1 MVLVK
6 PINFFIGGSSR
17 QFVTKSELGL
27 PTTKVKACIL
37 KSTMQDDDTIH
48 FLSIH
53 SDMHVMEFKGI
64 ASQTCSPELVRSEE
78 GEVIGWEL
86 SCQTL
91 QALLEQW
98 WGECGLEP
106 DQLPKIKKD
115 HEKLLY
121 LKPNTRSLRVVI
133 ADTQPS
139 WDECFAESS
148 FCASKSLFFVLCA
161 L

>member
-1 MVLVK
+1 
-6 PINFFIGGSSR
+6 
-17 QFVTKSELGL
+17 
-27 PTTKVKACIL
+27 
-37 KSTMQDDDTIH
+37 MQDDDTIH